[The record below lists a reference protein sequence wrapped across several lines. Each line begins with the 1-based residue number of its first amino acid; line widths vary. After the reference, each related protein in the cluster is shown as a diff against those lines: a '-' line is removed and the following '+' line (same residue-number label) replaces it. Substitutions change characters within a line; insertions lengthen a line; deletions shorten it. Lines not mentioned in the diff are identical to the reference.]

1 MGLAPETDVSTAR
14 GGRKVGEMGPVNRN
28 LPERRREYR
37 EEKKVGSGG
46 NEGEGN
52 RRREEG
58 EEKRGE
64 MRRSG

>member
-37 EEKKVGSGG
+37 EEKKVGGG
-46 NEGEGN
+46 G
-52 RRREEG
+52 RE
-58 EEKRGE
+58 
-64 MRRSG
+64 